1 MSLRRARA
9 WVLFVAVVAYLN
21 ALGNGFAYDDTSVVQ
36 RNPVVTE
43 ARWGDALLGPYWAA
57 EGPEGTLYRPVT
69 IVSFTA
75 EWRLWHGSPIGFH
88 TLNLLAHALVSVLV
102 LALLARFVS
111 VPGAL
116 VGAVFFAIHPI
127 HVEAVANVVG
137 RSELYAAAAVLG
149 AALLYLDRGRTTPG
163 RGAVRLGG
171 LSLLYLLGLGSKE
184 IAVTLPGVLL
194 LLEVCRPDAVPLR
207 DRLRREAPVFVSLA
221 AVLAAYLLLRASV
234 LGTIT
239 GEVPAPALRGLG
251 TGARILTALTV
262 WPEYLRLLVFPRT
275 LSADYAPGVLMTVHM
290 VTPAVILGALVLLV
304 WVAAAFMTFRAA
316 PVVSAGLG
324 WFVITIVPVSNLLV
338 PAGILLAERTLYL
351 PSVGAALV
359 LGGVVDLVCRR
370 IVPGRAQRLAAVL
383 GAVAGAAL
391 LVRTVE
397 RNPTW
402 MSTYVVLN
410 TLAEEHP
417 ESFLALRSR
426 GSGLAHVGEVE
437 QAARYFD
444 LAVRLVP
451 QHYGL
456 LIEVAGFYARQRED
470 GRAEGLLRRAIEV
483 EPAKPTAYRLLAEM
497 RIRQGRGREGHRIAL
512 EGLARSGPDR
522 ELWALVSESYIE
534 KGDLEAAVRARRAAL
549 GQDPSSV
556 HDWDRLAEL
565 LQALGRPEGAEEA
578 RARARALD
586 PERAVTGVRAS
597 STGGPGASA

>member
-1 MSLRRARA
+1 MSLRRARV
-9 WVLFVAVVAYLN
+9 WVLFVAIVAYLN
-21 ALGNGFAYDDTSVVQ
+21 ALGNGFAYDDNHLVE

-57 EGPEGTLYRPVT
+57 QGPAGTLYRPVT
-69 IVSFTA
+69 IASFTA

-88 TLNLLAHALVSVLV
+88 LVNLLVHALVSVLV

-116 VGAVFFAIHPI
+116 AGAVLFAIHPL

-149 AALLYLDRGRTTPG
+149 AALVYLDRGTATPV
-163 RGAVRLGG
+163 REAVRLGG
-171 LSLLYLLGLGSKE
+171 LALLYLFGLGSKE

-194 LLEVCRPDAVPLR
+194 LLEACRRDPLPLR

-221 AVLAAYLLLRASV
+221 AVLAAYLLLRVSV
-234 LGTIT
+234 LGTVT

-251 TGARILTALTV
+251 TGARILTALTL
-262 WPEYLRLLVFPRT
+262 WPEYLRLMVFPRT
-275 LSADYAPGVLMTVHM
+275 LSADYAPGVVMTVHT
-290 VTPAVILGALVLLV
+290 VTPAVILGALVLIAWV
-304 WVAAAFMTFRAA
+304 VAAFATFRAA

-324 WFVITIVPVSNLLV
+324 WFVITILPVSNLLV
-338 PAGILLAERTLYL
+338 PAGTLLAERTLYV
-351 PSVGAALV
+351 PSVGVALV
-359 LGGVVDLVCRR
+359 LAGVVDLGWRTAPRR
-370 IVPGRAQRLAAVL
+370 ARRFAAAL

-391 LVRTVE
+391 LVRTVD

-426 GSGLAHVGEVE
+426 GSGLAHVGQVE
-437 QAARYFD
+437 EASRYYD
-444 LAVRLVP
+444 LAVRLAP

-456 LIEVAGFYARQRED
+456 LTDVAGFYARQRKD
-470 GRAEGLLRRAIEV
+470 GRAEELLQRAIEV
-483 EPAKPTAYRLLAEM
+483 EPTQPQAYRLLAEM
-497 RIRQGRGREGHRIAL
+497 RIRQGRGRQGHRIAL

-522 ELWALVSESYIE
+522 ELWSLVSESYIE

-549 GQDPSSV
+549 SQDPGSA

-565 LQALGRPEGAEEA
+565 LQALGRTDRAAEA

-586 PERAVTGVRAS
+586 PKPPVAGAGSVSPGGRGGVA
-597 STGGPGASA
+597 